1 MTPGTLGPTFH
12 DFDRVSRSPSS
23 ACTASPP
30 AAASF
35 RSLCTFRAC
44 RSVKSAPS
52 ELTRLLPFDVKA
64 SHSARGFDIRMQSRQ
79 ESAPRPF
86 SFLLVRCH
94 IPHRH
99 PRFGFWGAG
108 LNASGTEPKLSLSP
122 CNKQPKTNR
131 SNSQEQNSSASQA
144 AIPNSHKGDTLPI
157 PAVCNRVNCV
167 QTGFT

>member
-1 MTPGTLGPTFH
+1 MKSLTSFTSAVSGKSDQSALSRCSRHLLSVNLIHLLAFSGLAFTAPGALGLTFMTPDTLGPTFH

-99 PRFGFWGAG
+99 PRFGFGERG
-108 LNASGTEPKLSLSP
+108 
-122 CNKQPKTNR
+122 
-131 SNSQEQNSSASQA
+131 
-144 AIPNSHKGDTLPI
+144 
-157 PAVCNRVNCV
+157 
-167 QTGFT
+167 